1 MFSGLAS
8 DTTLL
13 KIRAKNSD
21 ARVYCVQKTFLA
33 VVSTELAEDCC
44 CQQPSELDIG
54 QEALHI
60 FLAWLISRDLSGVT
74 ISQEPLAQAW
84 NFGAQYDIP
93 EFQDA
98 VMHQLMPC
106 LREDHVDP
114 DAVIE
119 AYAADERDT
128 KLQRAFIAQIAID
141 MRRRDEYRWERS
153 TFIDHDMEELQG
165 FYLDVIEA
173 LRESDGNTRLNITDY
188 LYRDQDDT
196 E

>member
-1 MFSGLAS
+1 
-8 DTTLL
+8 
-13 KIRAKNSD
+13 
-21 ARVYCVQKTFLA
+21 
-33 VVSTELAEDCC
+33 
-44 CQQPSELDIG
+44 
-54 QEALHI
+54 
-60 FLAWLISRDLSGVT
+60 
-74 ISQEPLAQAW
+74 
-84 NFGAQYDIP
+84 
-93 EFQDA
+93 
-98 VMHQLMPC
+98 MHQLMPC